1 MSAVPRASAYR
12 VVFVCTGNICR
23 SPSAEAVMKQRV
35 HEAGLTDAIHVSSA
49 GLGGWHVGD
58 DADARSL
65 RALRARG
72 YELAHSARQVMRSW
86 AKEYDLFVA
95 LDSGHLMEL
104 RSLLPG
110 VDARLL
116 RDWDPRGSG
125 NVPDPYYDGA
135 EVFEEVLDMIERSC
149 EGLLAELQRRL
160 AA

>member
-1 MSAVPRASAYR
+1 VVTAPYR

-23 SPSAEAVMKQRV
+23 SPSAEAVLKQRV
-35 HEAGLTDAIHVSSA
+35 HEAGLTDAIEVSSA
-49 GLGGWHVGD
+49 GLGGWHVGN
-58 DADARSL
+58 DADPRSL
-65 RALRARG
+65 KALRARG
-72 YELAHSARQVMRSW
+72 YELAHSARQVRRDW
-86 AKEYDLFVA
+86 VDQYDLFVA

-110 VDARLL
+110 VEARLL

-125 NVPDPYYDGA
+125 NVPDPYYDGP

-149 EGLLAELQRRL
+149 EGLLRDLRERL

>member
-1 MSAVPRASAYR
+1 MSAAYR

-23 SPSAEAVMKQRV
+23 SPSAEAVLKQRV
-35 HEAGLTDAIHVSSA
+35 HEAGLSDAIEVSSA
-49 GLGGWHVGD
+49 GLGGWHVGG
-58 DADARSL
+58 DADPRSL
-65 RALRARG
+65 AALRARG
-72 YELAHSARQVMRSW
+72 YDLAHSARQVKRAW
-86 AKEYDLFVA
+86 AEEYDLFVA

-110 VDARLL
+110 ADVRLL

-125 NVPDPYYDGA
+125 NVPDPYYDGP

-149 EGLLAELQRRL
+149 DGLLEELQRRL